1 METADYT
8 VLQAKRIT
16 AVINLISANGKTTC
30 VCVVTESTSAVLCA
44 PLMCAPHVSSSGR
57 RAFGR
62 VRVLA
67 RFPLVNASPAYGC
80 GSVGVRFSAALT

>member
-16 AVINLISANGKTTC
+16 AVINLISANGKTPC
-30 VCVVTESTSAVLCA
+30 VCVVTEKKTSAVLCA
-44 PLMCAPHVSSSGR
+44 PLMCPPQAAVRLGACARLLVS
-57 RAFGR
+57 
-62 VRVLA
+62 L
-67 RFPLVNASPAYGC
+67 LVNASPAYGR